1 MFRQRLSRTCC
12 LFRILTG
19 LGFTFHSRSTDILLF
34 SCWFLYHL
42 QRYVTPVMFI
52 ITGSGPALPWRNM
65 LDTPGGVFLRGIQKW
80 VLQREH
86 GALLYNGGL

>member
-1 MFRQRLSRTCC
+1 
-12 LFRILTG
+12 
-19 LGFTFHSRSTDILLF
+19 
-34 SCWFLYHL
+34 
-42 QRYVTPVMFI
+42 MFI